1 MDEAVAVLKNGGI
14 IAYPTEAVWGL
25 GCDFE
30 SLSAVSKLQ
39 KIKERPRNRG
49 FIKGFILVAG
59 NWREFATYLPHINQE
74 DITKISAA
82 TNHPCTWLVEDK
94 AGNIPAIVKGGNNI
108 QGGSNVQGGSNKV
121 AIRISHNPVVSLLA
135 KEFGKP
141 LVSTSANISGHP
153 PALDSDSVKEYFG
166 EQVDYIVPG
175 DIGNAAAVSDIRD
188 LSSGE
193 FLRKESK

>member
-1 MDEAVAVLKNGGI
+1 M
-14 IAYPTEAVWGL
+14 

-30 SLSAVSKLQ
+30 SLAAVSKLQ
-39 KIKERPRNRG
+39 KIKERLSNKG
-49 FIKGFILVAG
+49 LIKGFILVAG

-82 TNHPCTWLVEDK
+82 TIHPCTWLVEDK
-94 AGNIPAIVKGGNNI
+94 ANNIPAIVKGGNNI
-108 QGGSNVQGGSNKV
+108 RRGSNVRGGSNVQGGNNIQGGSNKV
-121 AIRISHNPVVSLLA
+121 AIRISHHPVVSLLA

-153 PALDSDSVKEYFG
+153 PALDSASVKEYFG

-175 DIGNAAAVSDIRD
+175 DIGNATAVSDIRD

>member
-39 KIKERPRNRG
+39 KIKERPSNKG

-59 NWREFATYLPHINQE
+59 NWREFATYLPNINQE
-74 DITKISAA
+74 DIIKISTA
-82 TNHPCTWLVEDK
+82 TVHPCTWLVEDK
-94 AGNIPAIVKGGNNI
+94 AGNIPAVVK
-108 QGGSNVQGGSNKV
+108 GGSNKV
-121 AIRISHNPVVSLLA
+121 AIRISHHPVVSLLA

-141 LVSTSANISGHP
+141 LVSTSANISGQP
-153 PALDSDSVKEYFG
+153 PALDSDSVKKYFG

>member
-1 MDEAVAVLKNGGI
+1 M
-14 IAYPTEAVWGL
+14 

-30 SLSAVSKLQ
+30 NLSAVSKLQ
-39 KIKERPRNRG
+39 KIKERPSNRG

-59 NWREFATYLPHINQE
+59 NWREFATYLPNINQE
-74 DITKISAA
+74 DIAKISEA
-82 TNHPCTWLVEDK
+82 TIHPCTWLVEDK
-94 AGNIPAIVKGGNNI
+94 AGNIPAVVKGGGNI
-108 QGGSNVQGGSNKV
+108 RRGSNKV
-121 AIRISHNPVVSLLA
+121 AIRISHHPVVSLLA

-141 LVSTSANISGHP
+141 LVSTSANISGQP
-153 PALDSDSVKEYFG
+153 PALDSASVKEYFG

-175 DIGNAAAVSDIRD
+175 DIGNVAAVSDIRD